1 MNRPIALF
9 DSGVGGLTVLRS
21 VMELLPCENYLYFAD
36 NDYFPYGTKSYAD
49 LRLRLAKLLKFMENF
64 NPKVV
69 IIACNTASLH
79 LEYLQNLTNIP
90 IVDVISPTCKHVESV
105 TKNKKVCLLATDAT
119 VYSQKYQQTL
129 QKVCVDVVAIPCS
142 DFVPIAE
149 GGVCEQKA
157 MEVISRKLQPIY
169 HIDFDTVILGC
180 THFGLIKRRI
190 CNILGSRNYVQC
202 GNPTAKVLFDV
213 LRNGNLLSNATK
225 GGLNIFTTGKTQ
237 SAIKVC
243 RQLLLRFDSISTVQ
257 I

>member
-1 MNRPIALF
+1 MHRPIALF
-9 DSGVGGLTVLRS
+9 DSGVGGITVLKS

-36 NDYFPYGTKSYAD
+36 NGYFPYGTKSSED
-49 LRLRLAKLLKFMENF
+49 LRLRLAKLLNFMENF

-69 IIACNTASLH
+69 VIACNTASLH
-79 LEYLQNLTNIP
+79 AEYLQNLTNIP
-90 IVDVISPTCKHVESV
+90 IIDVIEPTCKHVESV
-105 TKNKKVCLLATDAT
+105 TMNKKVCLLATDAT
-119 VYSQKYQQTL
+119 VQSQKYQQSL
-129 QKVCVDVVAIPCS
+129 QKVGVDVDAIPSS

-149 GGVCEQKA
+149 SGACDTTA
-157 MEVISRKLQPIY
+157 LEVIYSKLQPIY

-180 THFGLIKRRI
+180 THFGLIEKPI

-202 GNPTAKVLFDV
+202 GNPTAKVLFDM

-225 GGLNIFTTGKTQ
+225 GWLNIFTTGKTE

-243 RQLLLRFDSISTVQ
+243 KQLSLRFECISTVQ

>member
-9 DSGVGGLTVLRS
+9 DSGVGGLTVLKS

-36 NDYFPYGTKSYAD
+36 NGYFPYGTKSYAD
-49 LRLRLAKLLKFMENF
+49 LRLRLAKLLNFMENF

-69 IIACNTASLH
+69 VIACNTASLH
-79 LEYLQNLTNIP
+79 LEYLQSLTNIP
-90 IVDVISPTCKHVESV
+90 IIDVVTPTCKHVESV
-105 TKNKKVCLLATDAT
+105 TMNKKVYLLATDAT
-119 VYSQKYQQTL
+119 VQSQKYQQIL
-129 QKVCVDVVAIPCS
+129 EKVGVDVVAIPCS

-149 GGVCEQKA
+149 SGVCDTTA
-157 MEVISRKLQPIY
+157 LEVISSKLQPIS

-180 THFGLIKRRI
+180 THFGLIEKPI
-190 CNILGSRNYVQC
+190 CNVLGVRNYVQC
-202 GNPTAKVLFDV
+202 GNPTANALFDV
-213 LRNGNLLSNATK
+213 LRNGNLLSSATK

-243 RQLLLRFDSISTVQ
+243 KQLSLRFECISTVQ